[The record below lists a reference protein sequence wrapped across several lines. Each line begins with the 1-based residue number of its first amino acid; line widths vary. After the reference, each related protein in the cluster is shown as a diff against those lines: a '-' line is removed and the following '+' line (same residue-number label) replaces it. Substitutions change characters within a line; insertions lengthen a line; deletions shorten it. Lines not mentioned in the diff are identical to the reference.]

1 MTDKSNL
8 TDEQQRAIEL
18 FDEAKAYEMICPL
31 LGSHSAHLMKA
42 LAHAKCTT
50 PIIVLAEPK
59 HADNTTQVL
68 LFDDGPN
75 IDTQRLLRMVKERES
90 EAFGKFSAPSISDL
104 AADIEKAEKDMLRAV
119 QAEKRKEHGWY
130 RQFDKN
136 SVFKR
141 R

>member
-1 MTDKSNL
+1 MTDKNNL

-18 FDEAKAYEMICPL
+18 LDEAKTNATEWPL
-31 LGSHSAHLMKA
+31 LGSHSVHLMEA
-42 LAHAKCTT
+42 LALAKCTA

-59 HADNTTQVL
+59 HADNKTQVL
-68 LFDDGPN
+68 LFDDSPN

-90 EAFGKFSAPSISDL
+90 EAFGDFSIPSISDL
-104 AADIEKAEKDMLRAV
+104 AADIEKAEKDMLKAV

-130 RQFDKN
+130 RQFDKS